1 MLNAGFQLTPRP
13 SEEIA
18 SEDFSLLYI
27 WGWPG
32 FDGWI
37 QRFPILR
44 GSHRLAGT
52 KPTTNPPMVSSVFG
66 EDDDDETNFKI
77 KTFLEMI

>member
-1 MLNAGFQLTPRP
+1 MASCYDDPQDHLKRCREFELALYLELAGLMPAGR
-13 SEEIA
+13 I
-18 SEDFSLLYI
+18 L
-27 WGWPG
+27 
-32 FDGWI
+32 
-37 QRFPILR
+37 RFPILR